1 VLEPL
6 IQRAK
11 LANERFNPL
20 AGRRWGRYTDAGQLV
35 HDHFAKR
42 SELSHINYA
51 SIRDLVLRM
60 GGRPQT
66 IMETGM
72 SAWGTDST
80 RLFDAYVRSF
90 GGALW
95 SVDLSPVP
103 VERLRGQ
110 VGPTT
115 TLACEDSVSFLER
128 WVAEHPGVQL
138 DVVYLDSWD
147 VDFADPLPAG
157 EHCLRELKAIEPAL
171 GRGTLMLVDDT
182 PGSLEDVPEGVRDDA
197 IRAHAKH
204 GVWPG
209 KGMLL
214 DSYLAHTSAEK
225 LRHGYQVL
233 YRF

>member
-1 VLEPL
+1 VLEQ
-6 IQRAK
+6 ISQRAK
-11 LANERFNPL
+11 AANDRFNPI
-20 AGRRWGRYTDAGQLV
+20 AKRRWSTYVDAGQLA

-42 SELSHINYA
+42 SELNHVNYA
-51 SIRDLVLRM
+51 SMRDLLVRM

-80 RLFDAYVRSF
+80 RLFDSYVRSF

-103 VERLRGQ
+103 VQRLTGQ
-110 VGPTT
+110 VSEHT
-115 TLACEDSVSFLER
+115 TLACDDSVAFLER
-128 WVAEHPGVQL
+128 WVDEHPGQQL

-147 VDFADPLPAG
+147 VDFADPMPAG
-157 EHCLRELKAIEPAL
+157 EHCLRELQAIEPAL
-171 GRGTLMLVDDT
+171 GPGTLMLVDDT
-182 PGSLEDVPEGVRDDA
+182 PGSLEDVPASFRDVA
-197 IRAHAKH
+197 PAVFERYGA
-204 GVWPG
+204 WPG

-214 DSYLAHTSAEK
+214 DPHLEHTSAEK